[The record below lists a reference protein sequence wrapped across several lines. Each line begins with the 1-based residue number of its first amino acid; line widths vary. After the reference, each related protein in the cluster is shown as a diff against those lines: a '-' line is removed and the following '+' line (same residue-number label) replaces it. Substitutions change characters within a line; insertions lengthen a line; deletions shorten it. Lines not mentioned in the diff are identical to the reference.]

1 MLNNETDNFMNRVR
15 RALTLPI
22 RARCAE
28 LTVLFDRGS
37 TLDLQNFFP
46 LLIDNIF
53 GPQGTVSWGL
63 RIARDVN
70 EDFRQLE
77 HFLSPCGPVFKLIY
91 TLLKDPSAKYDFPV
105 MYLPIKVQQILENAY
120 SHQFYADIVHVNPQ
134 TKHVISL
141 LLNPFDYYMFHFA
154 YHLINPW
161 HQRSGT
167 ILSTQ
172 QQASWNTVYY
182 VLCCDYMLHFFPTTP
197 GASVLPVIYYNGKNP
212 IQPLQQM
219 KSPVGSKLLNS
230 SLLNK
235 SEEKYSFPQ
244 NFGRHPRN
252 QIWRSETVLTV
263 FIDMWL
269 NNDQISQPT
278 NQINS
283 SFNSSSV
290 PRLLQYT
297 ELPTSEYM
305 RIIRVLIKQLHA
317 FSASAK
323 IDDTYL
329 CELKKIAIPMVEG
342 KFYIFLRNLI
352 HRWPLDGSFR
362 LLLELWL
369 TYIQPWRYPPDTT
382 QADLKK
388 QNLDAEDAMTTAPS
402 TVDREYLP
410 FIAENLLI
418 YVVIFQQLLPR
429 FTRVDLVSPKM
440 SVMLYRISKVF
451 NQPNLSSLLKEIEQ
465 SIENNHSPSHSYSS
479 HWLSNLPP
487 LNPTSNWCT
496 NTSLNSS
503 NIWPI
508 NTSMVSETSF
518 NSPRGSDFTTD
529 ANHSAFMNSL
539 LGDKKWSAIV
549 KQRIYELEGP
559 LFCYKPL
566 FSVPPAPEV
575 YELIIQI
582 KRSINVAQELV
593 QIRKQEEQEHNA
605 SFFDILRV
613 FYDSSTTTHEFSLNE
628 RLKVPEYLD
637 KSLDHLK
644 QLFQISEVPES
655 EPDTSVITTSA
666 SSGLEI
672 SSDFKFL
679 TPERVRERMKKI
691 KYEGDPDLHP
701 IRTTEISFLVRMLY
715 QLSLQINSNFRQK
728 FCQLYYEQS
737 YWGRLSRQLL
747 SSPLTIY
754 KYDKSKPGSPR
765 VSMELPPR
773 VSLRYFASY
782 HFWTY
787 LMIGWIIAVTLGYG
801 LPVYLLFAFFII
813 LLYKCVRA
821 IAGNPVRHNYPTE
834 GFGNISFDD
843 SF

>member
-1 MLNNETDNFMNRVR
+1 MLNNETDSFMNRVR

-63 RIARDVN
+63 RVARDVN

-105 MYLPIKVQQILENAY
+105 MYLPVKVQQILENAQL
-120 SHQFYADIVHVNPQ
+120 HPFYADIVHVNPQ

-161 HQRSGT
+161 HQRSGSVLT
-167 ILSTQ
+167 TQ

-182 VLCCDYMLHFFPTTP
+182 VLCCDYMLHFLPTTP
-197 GASVLPVIYYNGKNP
+197 GATVLPAIYYNGKNP

-235 SEEKYSFPQ
+235 SVEEYSFPQ
-244 NFGRHPRN
+244 NLGRHPRN

-283 SFNSSSV
+283 SFNSSPV

-323 IDDTYL
+323 IDDTHM

-369 TYIQPWRYPPDTT
+369 TYIQPWRYPPDAT

-388 QNLDAEDAMTTAPS
+388 QNLDAEDAMTTAPP
-402 TVDREYLP
+402 TVGREYLP

-451 NQPNLSSLLKEIEQ
+451 NQPNLASLLKEIEQ

-487 LNPTSNWCT
+487 LNPT
-496 NTSLNSS
+496 
-503 NIWPI
+503 I
-508 NTSMVSETSF
+508 
-518 NSPRGSDFTTD
+518 
-529 ANHSAFMNSL
+529 
-539 LGDKKWSAIV
+539 
-549 KQRIYELEGP
+549 
-559 LFCYKPL
+559 
-566 FSVPPAPEV
+566 PPAPEV
-575 YELIIQI
+575 YELVIQI
-582 KRSINVAQELV
+582 KRSISVAQELV
-593 QIRKQEEQEHNA
+593 QIRKQEEQEHSV
-605 SFFDILRV
+605 SFFDFLRI
-613 FYDSSTTTHEFSLNE
+613 FYDTPTTTDEFSLNE

-644 QLFQISEVPES
+644 QLFQLSEVPES
-655 EPDTSVITTSA
+655 EPDTSVLTNSG

-672 SSDFKFL
+672 SNDFKFL

-701 IRTTEISFLVRMLY
+701 IRTMEIAFLVRMLY
-715 QLSLQINSNFRQK
+715 QLSLQINENFRQK
-728 FCQLYYEQS
+728 FCQLYYDQT

-747 SSPLTIY
+747 CPPLTIY
-754 KYDKSKPGSPR
+754 KYDKTKPGSPR

-787 LMIGWIIAVTLGYG
+787 LMIGWIVAVTLGYG
-801 LPVYLLFAFFII
+801 LPVYLLFAFFIV
-813 LLYKCVRA
+813 LLYKCIRA
-821 IAGNPVRHNYPTE
+821 IASNPVRHNYPTE